1 MTESYEKKLEELKEI
16 VGKLEDGSASLDEM
30 ILLYERGTTLVKAC
44 EKILEEAEMKVSL
57 LQGR

>member
-16 VGKLEDGSASLDEM
+16 VAKLEDGSASLDEM
-30 ILLYERGTTLVKAC
+30 ILLYERGTTLVKEC
-44 EKILEEAEMKVSL
+44 EKILEEAEMKVSV

>member
-16 VGKLEDGSASLDEM
+16 VAKLEDGSASLDEM
-30 ILLYERGTTLVKAC
+30 ILLYERGTALVKEC

>member
-1 MTESYEKKLEELKEI
+1 MTESYENKLEELKEI
-16 VGKLEDGSASLDEM
+16 VAKLEDGSAPLDEM
-30 ILLYERGTTLVKAC
+30 ILLYERGTTLVKEC